1 MNETKII
8 EKENRDINLRYP
20 IFSIKMSE
28 VEYI

>member
-20 IFSIKMSE
+20 IFNIKMSE